1 MGIVV
6 RNDLHSGMTLAQD
19 VRDHHGRLLL
29 GMGAVLEDKHIRMFK
44 LLGIASVKVQEQE
57 TDPEKEAFSAPEM
70 PNPVSA
76 DALARARAL
85 ALNMFH
91 HNLFLRTHPL
101 FPVLLS
107 YCIHEATD
115 HAKHGSA
122 AEEPV
127 LLRDSD
133 AARRYRRA
141 WADAR
146 VARQGRDA
154 RAEIPR
160 RRKRFRLRTCL
171 RVYLSLFGRLHEL
184 GAAAQVWEKEEA
196 PAA

>member
-29 GMGAVLEDKHIRMFK
+29 GMGAVLEDKHIRMLK

-57 TDPEKEAFSAPEM
+57 TDPEEEAFPAPET

-85 ALNMFH
+85 ALNLFH

-133 AARRYRRA
+133 AAPPAWARLGRRA
-141 WADAR
+141 GGAS
-146 VARQGRDA
+146 G
-154 RAEIPR
+154 PR
-160 RRKRFRLRTCL
+160 RSRRNSASQEE
-171 RVYLSLFGRLHEL
+171 VSLTHVLAGILIAVR
-184 GAAAQVWEKEEA
+184 